1 MNEHKRI
8 RQTVWRLLIVLAI
21 LQPAIAFSSGA
32 VRIHLTRKAKVD
44 SEQISLAQIADVL
57 GPDPEEAAAMGGVSL
72 GRSPLPGQSLWL
84 DPGKVARELNQHGWK
99 SDRFEITGAG
109 PVKVTRNYAT
119 VSAEKM
125 KAALTEFIKR
135 HAPWQSDQMT
145 IRPIRY
151 RQTHQ
156 LPPGE
161 ATLVVTAPKHTDW
174 LGAIPFRVAIKV
186 DGRMVKRTS
195 IPVYIEVWQD
205 VVLTAKPIGKNQP
218 ITAGDL
224 QVKRMN
230 LARVP
235 SKAVF
240 QPDQVI
246 GKRANRTIA
255 ANTVL
260 RSDRVHEPLMIRKG
274 DIVQVLAESKVL
286 RITTQALARENGT
299 FGDNI
304 EVVNLKSKKK
314 IFAQVVDA
322 QTVKVDF

>member
-1 MNEHKRI
+1 
-8 RQTVWRLLIVLAI
+8 
-21 LQPAIAFSSGA
+21 
-32 VRIHLTRKAKVD
+32 
-44 SEQISLAQIADVL
+44 
-57 GPDPEEAAAMGGVSL
+57 
-72 GRSPLPGQSLWL
+72 
-84 DPGKVARELNQHGWK
+84 
-99 SDRFEITGAG
+99 
-109 PVKVTRNYAT
+109 
-119 VSAEKM
+119 
-125 KAALTEFIKR
+125 
-135 HAPWQSDQMT
+135 
-145 IRPIRY
+145 
-151 RQTHQ
+151 
-156 LPPGE
+156 
-161 ATLVVTAPKHTDW
+161 
-174 LGAIPFRVAIKV
+174 
-186 DGRMVKRTS
+186 MVKRTS